1 MTTGPKPSCE
11 TITSRRSRLAPSNS
25 ALDLCSPASPRVSL
39 LITSQFSSPGTP
51 TKVHLP
57 QQACSKGGAAF
68 PRQLTSPHE
77 YPHLCQNS
85 GSNRFPQGFPFG
97 GAHNAFLHA
106 KPLAHGFPSPGG
118 FPFLFFTFPNFSAE
132 HYFPHL
138 AMLPQGCPRILLPI
152 YCSSSIII
160 LPCHRRHSPRRHR
173 HRRKIQPPPAVIVWE
188 RTSRSQ
194 SVSRNRKVILT
205 PAVSSC
211 LSENVNHCFNLIIIG
226 PFVSHFICL

>member
-1 MTTGPKPSCE
+1 MLQGWCSLTTPPHWP
-11 TITSRRSRLAPSNS
+11 TIVTRIPTSSKGVLLSSKGVLLDIPLA
-25 ALDLCSPASPRVSL
+25 A
-39 LITSQFSSPGTP
+39 SPGTT

-68 PRQLTSPHE
+68 PRQLTGPHE
-77 YPHLCQNS
+77 YPHLRQNS

-138 AMLPQGCPRILLPI
+138 AMLPQGCEDPQFPGGGQTAPKLPHALANTTK
-152 YCSSSIII
+152 SST
-160 LPCHRRHSPRRHR
+160 RVTR
-173 HRRKIQPPPAVIVWE
+173 
-188 RTSRSQ
+188 
-194 SVSRNRKVILT
+194 
-205 PAVSSC
+205 
-211 LSENVNHCFNLIIIG
+211 LS
-226 PFVSHFICL
+226 

>member
-1 MTTGPKPSCE
+1 MTPIIEPTAPIELKTTPRAE
-11 TITSRRSRLAPSNS
+11 NDPHANNRLANDLHAIQLPRVVN
-25 ALDLCSPASPRVSL
+25 LCSPASPRVSL

-68 PRQLTSPHE
+68 PHQLTSPHE

-118 FPFLFFTFPNFSAE
+118 FPFLFFTFPL
-132 HYFPHL
+132 L
-138 AMLPQGCPRILLPI
+138 AMLPQGCEDPQFPGGGQTAPKLP
-152 YCSSSIII
+152 
-160 LPCHRRHSPRRHR
+160 HATRQHH
-173 HRRKIQPPPAVIVWE
+173 
-188 RTSRSQ
+188 
-194 SVSRNRKVILT
+194 
-205 PAVSSC
+205 
-211 LSENVNHCFNLIIIG
+211 
-226 PFVSHFICL
+226 

>member
-1 MTTGPKPSCE
+1 MPTRPIAVLTIAARPQPSHS
-11 TITSRRSRLAPSNS
+11 TSSKGVLLSSKGVLLDIPLA
-25 ALDLCSPASPRVSL
+25 A
-39 LITSQFSSPGTP
+39 SPGTT

-68 PRQLTSPHE
+68 PHQLTSPHE

-106 KPLAHGFPSPGG
+106 KPLAHGCPSPGG

-138 AMLPQGCPRILLPI
+138 AMLPQGCEDPQFPDM
-152 YCSSSIII
+152 
-160 LPCHRRHSPRRHR
+160 
-173 HRRKIQPPPAVIVWE
+173 
-188 RTSRSQ
+188 RTSTHPSLVAAR
-194 SVSRNRKVILT
+194 L
-205 PAVSSC
+205 P
-211 LSENVNHCFNLIIIG
+211 
-226 PFVSHFICL
+226 